1 MNSST
6 FRSRIVDALS
16 TPIEFRMT
24 YRIILVEYVMVISV
38 ILLLLH
44 LIVPEWV
51 AAREAARRSTCK
63 NGLKQLPLALHNS
76 DEMSQ
81 ALPATSEVSGA
92 RLPSGQLENW
102 LDQILPRPDAPA
114 GLSSGTGSG
123 QPCGNESQ

>member
-6 FRSRIVDALS
+6 FRSRIGDVLS

-44 LIVPEWV
+44 LIVPERV

-63 NGLKQLPLALHNS
+63 NGLKQLSLA
-76 DEMSQ
+76 
-81 ALPATSEVSGA
+81 
-92 RLPSGQLENW
+92 
-102 LDQILPRPDAPA
+102 
-114 GLSSGTGSG
+114 
-123 QPCGNESQ
+123 

>member
-6 FRSRIVDALS
+6 FRSRIVEVLS

-63 NGLKQLPLALHNS
+63 NGLKQLPLAWHNYY
-76 DEMSQ
+76 EMSD
-81 ALPATSEVSGA
+81 AINEDVWKFLEGA
-92 RLPSGQLENW
+92 RLP
-102 LDQILPRPDAPA
+102 
-114 GLSSGTGSG
+114 
-123 QPCGNESQ
+123 